1 MRHTIITGFSA
12 ALLVALAVAGLSIR
26 GQEPEY
32 SQPPSYPQQNPQ
44 FEGQSQQDL
53 AADQQHGVARLSIV
67 QGDVNVKR
75 ADSGALVA
83 AVINAPLMAGDHL
96 QTSPGSRAE
105 VELDSAN
112 LVRLAPNTDLGFADL
127 EYHRYQLQLAA
138 GTIQYR
144 VLRNQDA
151 QIEIDTPSIAA
162 KPLQTGEYRIAV
174 LDDGTTQITVRSGEL
189 EIYSPRGSEQIG
201 AGKTVLVRGDPSDPE
216 FLTEAEIPRD
226 QFDDWCANRD
236 QTLLASRSY
245 QYVSPDVNGAADLDA
260 YGQWVPSQYG
270 TVWAPQPPYAGW
282 SPYSD
287 GEWIWEPY
295 YGWTWVDYAPWGW
308 APYHY
313 GRWFWNAGYGWCWWP
328 GPIGVHVYWAPALV
342 GFFGWGGF
350 GVGFGGG
357 IGWVALAP
365 YEVLHPWWGH
375 GFYAGYYSR
384 TWVSYNMWRNV
395 DVMRIYRN
403 AAIRGGAMIASYDRF
418 GHPGERFSPATIGQL
433 RQANLFRGAMPLAP
447 TRASLQFSM
456 RRAIENPRLASAS
469 QRTFYMHEQ
478 PRMLSRV
485 PFSQQQ
491 MRLQQAFG
499 RPQSSGIANAPRT
512 NYPAPPARNGGW
524 QRFGD
529 PGAGNSYRQSFLRNG
544 QNNSGWHQFGS
555 PEHNPGGFSAIRPNA
570 QPQQNYRP
578 MQPSYR
584 AMQPGYRSLQPNYR
598 SVQPSYRT
606 WQPSYRES
614 QPSFRAF
621 QPGYAAPR
629 YNPPVAPRFNAPSFR
644 APSFSGGLE
653 RGFRPNS
660 APTAPS
666 RGWGNFAPRGGG
678 GGGGGGH
685 SSPGGRRGR

>member
-83 AVINAPLMAGDHL
+83 AVINAPLVAGDHL

-105 VELDSAN
+105 VELDSSN

-144 VLRNQDA
+144 VLRNPDA

-174 LDDGTTQITVRSGEL
+174 LDDGTTQITVRSGVL

-245 QYVSPDVNGAADLDA
+245 QYVSPDVNGAADLDT

-270 TVWAPQPPYAGW
+270 TV
-282 SPYSD
+282 
-287 GEWIWEPY
+287 
-295 YGWTWVDYAPWGW
+295 W

-584 AMQPGYRSLQPNYR
+584 
-598 SVQPSYRT
+598 T

-666 RGWGNFAPRGGG
+666 RSWGNFAPRGGG